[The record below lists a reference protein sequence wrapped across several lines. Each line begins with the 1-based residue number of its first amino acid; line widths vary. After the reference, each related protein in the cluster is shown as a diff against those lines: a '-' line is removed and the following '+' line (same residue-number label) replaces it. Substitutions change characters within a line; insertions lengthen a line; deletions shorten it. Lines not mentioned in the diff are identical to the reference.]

1 MAQGERLADGGGIEE
16 GLVGGKMAVVD
27 GGLGGRQRGDGK
39 AGHGV
44 GLGLAQRD
52 EQQLGAVEISA
63 MGGGEEAAAGGAAG
77 QDVAGGGS
85 IEPIGAQQLE
95 KELGTEFVRGIGE
108 EGAEGVE
115 TEADADG
122 AVGLGLD
129 QLLAQGLEEGG
140 IEPLDR
146 LKVGDGGVDGLVG
159 RRLELAEEGQQPVAH
174 LVAAVEER
182 GVGDVFDMGEALL
195 EGVAVDLGPAEGE
208 QGAHHR
214 ALHGQDAMEA
224 GEAGAAQKVDEEGFG
239 GVVAVVCGEDSG
251 VAMEGAELAKPVVAE
266 LAGSVLNA
274 QPM

>member
-1 MAQGERLADGGGIEE
+1 LETVGGTPVAQGERLVDGGGIEE

-27 GGLGGRQRGDGK
+27 GGLGGRQRGDGE

-52 EQQLGAVEISA
+52 EQQLGAVEIGA
-63 MGGGEEAAAGGAAG
+63 VGGGEEAAAGGEAG

-85 IEPIGAQQLE
+85 IEPVGAQQFE
-95 KELGTEFVRGIGE
+95 KELGTEVFRGIGE

-146 LKVGDGGVDGLVG
+146 LKVGDGGGDGLVG
-159 RRLELAEEGQQPVAH
+159 RGLELAEEGKAIYSI
-174 LVAAVEER
+174 
-182 GVGDVFDMGEALL
+182 
-195 EGVAVDLGPAEGE
+195 
-208 QGAHHR
+208 
-214 ALHGQDAMEA
+214 GQDTDMTREDNPYIISSQLKNTGVTA
-224 GEAGAAQKVDEEGFG
+224 GIILDAYFAGTLENVLHVLEMKDGAIVP
-239 GVVAVVCGEDSG
+239 VVAV
-251 VAMEGAELAKPVVAE
+251 
-266 LAGSVLNA
+266 
-274 QPM
+274 